1 MNPPEHTIVQYSGHT
16 DGILCLAWSP
26 DGASIASGGR
36 DKTIRIWDAATG
48 ETKVVCQAAD
58 VVCALAWAPDGA
70 TLLAGGWN
78 HDIEL
83 WNPSTGD
90 LRTTYKTVLGTVYGL
105 AYAPDGAQFAAAG
118 ELTSDQQSAFPEIAP
133 IPLVEVATGLTR
145 LVYLRH
151 SGLWITDV
159 AWAPKPNE
167 MLIASAGYDDS
178 TVQVWHAD
186 TGEQVFTASIGHD
199 DEVFG
204 VTWAPDGRHVA
215 AATARGLFVYEVP
228 SGRLVARTREEEEL
242 RFDVVAWAPH
252 GRFLAAV
259 DGFDKLPGLY
269 DPFTCMPLYR
279 YHGHEPDIPAGPIA
293 WAPDGSRV
301 ASAPRSLVHIWTPPE
316 LP

>member
-1 MNPPEHTIVQYSGHT
+1 MAPSEDTIVSYSGHSG
-16 DGILCLAWSP
+16 GILCLAWSP
-26 DGASIASGGR
+26 DGASIAFGGR
-36 DKTIRIWDAATG
+36 DKTIRIWDAVTG

-90 LRTTYKTVLGTVYGL
+90 LRTTYETVLGTVYGL

-118 ELTSDQQSAFPEIAP
+118 EKSSDQHSAFPGIAP
-133 IPLVEVATGLTR
+133 IPLIEVATGLTR
-145 LVYLRH
+145 LLYQRH

-159 AWAPKPNE
+159 AWAPKSSG

-178 TVQVWHAD
+178 TVQVWQAE
-186 TGEQVFTASIGHD
+186 TGEQIFTASIGRD
-199 DEVFG
+199 DEVDR

-228 SGRLVARTREEEEL
+228 TGRLVANTLEQEESH
-242 RFDVVAWAPH
+242 FDAVAWSPR
-252 GRFLAAV
+252 GNLLAAIN
-259 DGFDKLPGLY
+259 GFDDIAGIY
-269 DPFTCMPLYR
+269 DPFTCAPLYR
-279 YHGHEPDIPAGPIA
+279 YFGHESGRPALTIA
-293 WAPDGSRV
+293 WSPDGTRV
-301 ASAPRSLVHIWTPPE
+301 ASAAGSSVHVWIPPN
-316 LP
+316 LK